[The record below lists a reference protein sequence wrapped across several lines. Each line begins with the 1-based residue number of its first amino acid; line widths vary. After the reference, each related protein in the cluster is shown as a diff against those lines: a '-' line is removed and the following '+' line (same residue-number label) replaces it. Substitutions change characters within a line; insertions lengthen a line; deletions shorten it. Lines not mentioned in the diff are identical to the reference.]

1 MNKSAQI
8 SLRPGFHSL
17 EHIFRSRIAGHC
29 ASSIFK
35 YLRHYPASCSTVAVP
50 FYVTP
55 AVHRVPI
62 APHSQHCSLFSILF
76 YSSQHNESNVGKYI
90 FF

>member
-17 EHIFRSRIAGHC
+17 EHIFRSRIAGYY

-35 YLRHYPASCSTVAVP
+35 CLRHHHALFAMVAVP
-50 FYVTP
+50 FYIRASSAQGFP
-55 AVHRVPI
+55 LLP
-62 APHSQHCSLFSILF
+62 SLISAYYFLF
-76 YSSQHNESNVGKYI
+76 CFIVANIMGVMWVNI